1 MEDIFNEIND
11 NVIQPLWDLSKVI
24 IGPILTE
31 ITKIVLPDFDQENK
45 DIEDKLSM
53 NLVKSVPFV
62 GEEIQK
68 IEDIAS
74 EVLRYRY
81 LKTN

>member
-1 MEDIFNEIND
+1 MEGYFNEIND
-11 NVIQPLWDLSKVI
+11 NVIQPLWNLSKSI

-31 ITKIVLPDFDQENK
+31 ITKIVLPDFNQENK
-45 DIEDKLSM
+45 DIEDKLSY
-53 NLVKSVPFV
+53 LVKSVPFV

-68 IEDIAS
+68 IEEPS